1 MVQIVTEPGAG
12 PSGSAPGSEAHRR
25 PAARLALGGVRQPA
39 GPGDPRLD
47 REHDREDVTRARIL
61 HPRWIYHRGGDIQRA
76 VAGGVCP
83 GLVAC
88 EDDDAT
94 FAPRRNQLIPRAL
107 NRRAT
112 TRSTPQPCQWG
123 VPANRVYAG
132 TIRSKLDGQVTGS
145 ADRGEPGVGEGWFV

>member
-1 MVQIVTEPGAG
+1 MVQIVAEPGAG

-25 PAARLALGGVRQPA
+25 PAARLALGEVHQPA
-39 GPGDPRLD
+39 RPGDPRLD
-47 REHDREDVTRARIL
+47 REHDREDVTRARVL

-76 VAGGVCP
+76 IGGGVCP

-94 FAPRRNQLIPRAL
+94 FAPRRNQLMPRAL

-112 TRSTPQPCQWG
+112 KRSTPSP
-123 VPANRVYAG
+123 
-132 TIRSKLDGQVTGS
+132 
-145 ADRGEPGVGEGWFV
+145 